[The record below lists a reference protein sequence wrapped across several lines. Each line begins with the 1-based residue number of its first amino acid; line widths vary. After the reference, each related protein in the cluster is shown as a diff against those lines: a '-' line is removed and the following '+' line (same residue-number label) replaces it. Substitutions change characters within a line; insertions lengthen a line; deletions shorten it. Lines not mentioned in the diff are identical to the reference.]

1 MTGLPFK
8 LPRESHWSGVTRSL
22 KSGAAVPSGR
32 ICDILL
38 AFSAVLLRQGAARWI
53 DGYVASGFST
63 LTDVNATNSFA
74 KCD

>member
-1 MTGLPFK
+1 
-8 LPRESHWSGVTRSL
+8 
-22 KSGAAVPSGR
+22 
-32 ICDILL
+32 LL